1 MAIAVALGL
10 WASSMP
16 VAAFDWYSAPR
27 FSSGPVAGHTWKGD
41 ITPIYPEEVAELF
54 PGLRK
59 MSAISPPRLSGIP
72 SNALV
77 TACTADVASEPGS
90 EVILVIGN
98 PDPKLEYYS
107 GGYTD
112 LVVVVLAAG
121 TDEVLCGG
129 VLESSFGVC
138 VSLFAIAARP
148 GSPGQI
154 FVRTMWSGANASWA
168 MGWLLSVSEEGEQG
182 VRLVT
187 EATLDATNGVQL
199 ADVDDDG
206 NVDFLYTEEI
216 GGDGHLP
223 TAEWILFTRVL
234 SLSADGLV
242 DRTHLF
248 PKFGGSSFE
257 DLVRTVQ
264 IEHTTGPATD
274 DPQLCYAFGLAYEW
288 RGDSSQALRWYEEA
302 RKARAP
308 AGVWG
313 EELGGLDPPGFAA
326 RLMERIAHVTGAG
339 GPIAGVVPR
348 GHAPGAPW
356 YLSGD
361 YSISVFGPSAGHF
374 GVPGPL
380 DAVPDEARAVAQ
392 EWLRS
397 TGPDDESVFGWTALA
412 SDGHVYR
419 GADNVIIRDDGE
431 RYGSGLFRT
440 AEDGLTGEWPG
451 PSCLDVS
458 HIHPDGTGL
467 LYAADAGTAKL
478 YAFDVSTGDCVQRWA
493 IPGWRAGRPGISG
506 LTMSADAKLAIVA
519 SDAELAAVDLSGPDS
534 GLLWE
539 FTEGDR
545 DTDPDTGFY
554 LATYE
559 GDGPFVSWF
568 VEPEVLLVAEIWSK
582 KLLGF
587 SRDGRLLG
595 VIRNPVDSLVPLWDP
610 LLLGDKM
617 LLRAGK
623 AVLVLERGRQGV
635 TITPRTHQEG
645 RLNVENN
652 VGLTATNEMVVV
664 HSPVDGTYV
673 GPVVQFSA
681 QAPPGAMVTV
691 YFQIYA
697 HETNEWIRRMASKR
711 GQADEDGHVEFSL
724 PIPRVARGTPTT
736 LRYEVHASVAH
747 RDGSSGPE
755 TVVSVIAEP

>member
-1 MAIAVALGL
+1 MAIVVALGL
-10 WASSMP
+10 WAFSVP

-27 FSSGPVAGHTWKGD
+27 FSDGPVAGHAWKGGF
-41 ITPIYPEEVAELF
+41 TPIYPAEVAELF

-59 MSAISPPRLSGIP
+59 MSAISPPRLPGIP

-98 PDPKLEYYS
+98 PDPELDYHS
-107 GGYTD
+107 GGYSD
-112 LVVVVLAAG
+112 LAVVVLAAG
-121 TDEVLCGG
+121 SEEVLCGG
-129 VLESSFGVC
+129 GLESSSAVE
-138 VSLFAIAARP
+138 VALFAIAARP

-154 FVRTMWSGANASWA
+154 FVRATWSGANAPWA
-168 MGWLLSVSEEGEQG
+168 MGWLLSVSDEDEQG
-182 VRLVT
+182 VRLVA

-206 NVDFLYTEEI
+206 NVDILYTQEI
-216 GGDGHLP
+216 GQDGHLP

-234 SLSADGLV
+234 SLSAGRLV

-248 PKFGGSSFE
+248 PKFGGASFE
-257 DLVRTVQ
+257 ALVRTVQ
-264 IEHTTGPATD
+264 IEHTDGPATD
-274 DPQLCYAFGLAYEW
+274 DPELCYGLGLAYEW

-308 AGVWG
+308 TGVWG

-326 RLMERIAHVTGAG
+326 RLMERIAHVAGAG

-361 YSISVFGPSAGHF
+361 YSLSVFGPSAGHF

-380 DAVPDEARAVAQ
+380 DAVPDEARAAAQ

-397 TGPDDESVFGWTALA
+397 AGPDEKTALERRALA

-419 GADNVIIRDDGE
+419 GANNVIIRDDGE

-440 AEDGLTGEWPG
+440 AADGLTGEWPG

-458 HIHPDGTGL
+458 QIRPDGTGL

-478 YAFDVSTGDCVQRWA
+478 YAFDVSTGDCLQRWA
-493 IPGWRAGRPGISG
+493 IPGWQAGSTQMYG
-506 LTMSADAKLAIVA
+506 LTVSADAKLAIVG
-519 SDAELAAVDLSGPDS
+519 SDGKLTAVDLSGPDS
-534 GLLWE
+534 GLLWD

-545 DTDPDTGFY
+545 DTDPDSGFY

-559 GDGPFVSWF
+559 GDGPVMSWF
-568 VEPEVLLVAEIWSK
+568 VEPEVVLVAEMWSR

-595 VIRNPVDSLVPLWDP
+595 AIRNPVDSLVSLWDP
-610 LLLGDKM
+610 LLLGDTM
-617 LLRAGK
+617 LLRAGN
-623 AVLVLERGRQGV
+623 AVLVLERGRQGA
-635 TITPRTHQEG
+635 TIAPRTDQAG
-645 RLNVENN
+645 RLSVESS
-652 VGLTATNEMVVV
+652 GELTATNETVVV
-664 HSPVDGTYV
+664 HSPVDGTYA

-691 YFQIYA
+691 YFQIFA
-697 HETNEWIRRMASKR
+697 HETNEWVRRMASKR

-736 LRYEVHASVAH
+736 LRYEIHASVAH